1 MKQFKV
7 GLQLYS
13 VRNDMEKDFEGTLKA
28 VKDMGYDYVEFAGF
42 FGKSADEVKDIL
54 DRLGLTAI
62 SVHEGTQNFNEKG
75 QEAID
80 YL

>member
-54 DRLGLTAI
+54 D
-62 SVHEGTQNFNEKG
+62 
-75 QEAID
+75 
-80 YL
+80 